1 MKYSVLSAE
10 PNNYKVFLE
19 VSSYNANGIIM
30 ATTEFG
36 DTLGPV
42 DIPNTIGLGDG
53 WRIIN
58 LGNISINKKIT
69 LKIEAINGGFDFK
82 NIIFN
87 EMDISSIPTNF
98 NLLCYPNPLNSD
110 LNIQW
115 ESSFAS
121 KTKITIFDLLG
132 SKVFEKN
139 LISIKGLNQLN
150 WNLKSSQDYKKVSSG
165 IYLVKIKNINS
176 ELVKKITYLK

>member
-1 MKYSVLSAE
+1 MKYSITSKEA
-10 PNNYKVFLE
+10 NNYKIFLE
-19 VSSYNANGIIM
+19 VYSNNSDGMIM
-30 ATTEFG
+30 VTSDFG
-36 DTLGPV
+36 DTLGPTT
-42 DIPNTIGLGDG
+42 IPNTIGLGDG

-58 LGNISINKKIT
+58 IGNISIKDETT
-69 LKIEAINGGFDFK
+69 LKVEAINGGFDFK

-98 NLLCYPNPLNSD
+98 NLICYPNPLNSN

-115 ESSFAS
+115 QSSFAS
-121 KTKITIFDLLG
+121 KTRVSIFDLLG
-132 SKVFEKN
+132 HKIFEKN
-139 LISIKGLNQLN
+139 LTSTKGVNRLI

-165 IYLVKIKNINS
+165 IYLLKIKNIIS